1 MAEATVTPNDTN
13 FQVSAKIRQH
23 EVLLD
28 EPEDKG
34 GKDTAPSPT
43 ELVCAAL
50 AACTTITLQ
59 MYIQHKGW
67 EASVKSVN
75 VVYETVDGV
84 GTFRRKV
91 ALTGY
96 TQEQL
101 PRLTAVANSC
111 PIHKML
117 SKANPID
124 TEIN

>member
-1 MAEATVTPNDTN
+1 MAEATATPNNTN

-28 EPEDKG
+28 EPEEKG
-34 GKDTAPSPT
+34 GGDTAPTPT
-43 ELVCAAL
+43 ELVCASL

-75 VVYETVDGV
+75 VVYETIDGI
-84 GTFRRKV
+84 GTFRRQV
-91 ALTGY
+91 VLQGHTP
-96 TQEQL
+96 EQL
-101 PRLTAVANSC
+101 PRLTSVANSC
-111 PIHKML
+111 PIHKLL

-124 TEIN
+124 TRIR